1 MVTENGSSMVTKER
15 SRMTRKQFR
24 MTKGP
29 VPLPERRHYA
39 RAETLYRNISRHRA
53 PVIPDFQSAFFTLKD
68 RYVR

>member
-1 MVTENGSSMVTKER
+1 
-15 SRMTRKQFR
+15 MTRKQFR

>member
-1 MVTENGSSMVTKER
+1 
-15 SRMTRKQFR
+15 

-39 RAETLYRNISRHRA
+39 RAETLYRNISRHRV
-53 PVIPDFQSAFFTLKD
+53 PVIPDFQSAVFTLKD